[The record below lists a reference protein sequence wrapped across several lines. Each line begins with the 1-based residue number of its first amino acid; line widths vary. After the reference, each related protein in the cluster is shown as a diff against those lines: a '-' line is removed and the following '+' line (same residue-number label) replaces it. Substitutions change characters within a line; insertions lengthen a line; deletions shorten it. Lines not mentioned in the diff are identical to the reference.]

1 MLFGKKLWFT
11 HNLYKIVYGQLIWD
25 MGDFGEEM
33 DLGGEGAGDQ
43 PDREGGEGA
52 PGATGGGRGGFLD
65 L

>member
-1 MLFGKKLWFT
+1 
-11 HNLYKIVYGQLIWD
+11 